1 VSCVLQLLLIYR
13 FDVTSVLNADLS
25 LNEEAWETAGPMLLT
40 PYFAISYALSFAAL
54 SSILV
59 HVYLW
64 HWEEIKEGKPFL
76 SSARRHAESVKPYQA
91 AESLMIS
98 TSKLDL
104 ARSGRLK
111 LIL

>member
-1 VSCVLQLLLIYR
+1 
-13 FDVTSVLNADLS
+13 VTSVLNADLS

-64 HWEEIKEGKPFL
+64 HWEEIKEGMPFIPPEKN
-76 SSARRHAESVKPYQA
+76 AC
-91 AESLMIS
+91 
-98 TSKLDL
+98 
-104 ARSGRLK
+104 
-111 LIL
+111 